1 MNRSSL
7 HRSLSG
13 FFETVKFSISFLS
26 KEDQIKYLAGIS
38 LNLILNL
45 MDILGIFLLGLFGT
59 LAIRGIQSQP
69 QGDTVTGILS
79 FLGLNN
85 FSFQVQAFTISSLA
99 VLILTSKSYFSLV
112 INRKIF
118 NFLALRSARVSSRI
132 FGKVYLSDLLLINKI
147 SFQEL
152 RHSTNSAIFALVS
165 GILGA
170 AAVLVAD
177 LMLLIFLCI
186 AIGLFDVLS
195 LFFILTLFGLSAS
208 LLLRKQFKKAKSI
221 GRKSTNFSIAA
232 DGLLHDSINLY
243 REFYVRNKRDE
254 VVNNLQNLKEAQA
267 QITGQQ
273 SFLPNVGKYIIESTV
288 LIGVIVVSG
297 LQFMLHDANQAVAGV
312 AIFISSAGRI
322 APALMRIQQNLTQM
336 NISLGETLRVRSL
349 IDRLNA
355 DLPTVRSSEPNN
367 DSKIEPTKII
377 INNLNFKFSE
387 TSNFALK
394 IEKLVIESNSAV
406 ALVGPSGAGKTSLVD
421 LILGVLPSTE
431 GSVTIGGLFPQEA
444 IGRNP
449 KLISYV
455 PQRVQLLDTSIYEN
469 IAMTKERNEL
479 SDTRMLEVLKMSDLQ
494 DWVKSLPEG
503 LETQM
508 GSLGVIASGGQAQRI
523 GLARAFFVNP
533 KILILDE
540 ATSAIDYE
548 SEEKIRQTLERVK
561 GTMTVLT
568 IAHRLSTVKSSDL
581 IIIMQDGTITAQG
594 DFQSLTNNN
603 EYFKNILK
611 SLIQ

>member
-221 GRKSTNFSIAA
+221 GRESTNFSIAA

-267 QITGQQ
+267 QTTGQQ

-336 NISLGETLRVRSL
+336 NISMGETLRVRSL

-431 GSVTIGGLFPQEA
+431 GSVTIGGLSPQEA

>member
-1 MNRSSL
+1 MDRSSL
-7 HRSLSG
+7 RRSLNG
-13 FFETVKFSISFLS
+13 LFESIKFSLSFLS
-26 KEDQIKYLAGIS
+26 KEDRRKYLAGIS
-38 LNLILNL
+38 LNLLLNL
-45 MDILGIFLLGLFGT
+45 MDIVGIFLLGLFGT

-69 QGDTVTGILS
+69 QSDTVSSILS
-79 FLGLNN
+79 FIGLNN

-99 VLILTSKSYFSLV
+99 VLILTSKSFFSLV
-112 INRKIF
+112 LNRKIF
-118 NFLALRSARVSSRI
+118 NFLALRSARISTQVFRN
-132 FGKVYLSDLLLINKI
+132 VYLRDLQLINKV

-152 RHSTNSAIFALVS
+152 RHSTNSAIYSLIS

-170 AAVLVAD
+170 VAVLVAD

-186 AIGLFDVLS
+186 AIGLFDALS
-195 LFFILTLFGLSAS
+195 LFFILTLFTLSAS
-208 LLLRKQFKKAKSI
+208 LLLRKQFKKAKLI
-221 GRKSTNFSIAA
+221 GRESTNFSIAA

-243 REFYVRNKRDE
+243 REYYVRNKREE
-254 VVNNLQNLKEAQA
+254 VVTHLQNLKEAQA

-336 NISLGETLRVRSL
+336 NISMGETVRVRNLIDRVNSNSPQVRSL
-349 IDRLNA
+349 NLNGESQ
-355 DLPTVRSSEPNN
+355 T
-367 DSKIEPTKII
+367 EPTEITIKK
-377 INNLNFKFSE
+377 LNFKFRES
-387 TSNFALK
+387 SNFELM
-394 IEKLVIESNSAV
+394 IDQLVIKPNSTV
-406 ALVGPSGAGKTSLVD
+406 ALIGPSGAGKTSLVD
-421 LILGVLPSTE
+421 LILGVLPSPE
-431 GSVTIGGLFPQEA
+431 GSVTIGGFAPKEA
-444 IGRNP
+444 IRRNS

-455 PQRVQLLDTSIYEN
+455 PQRVQLLDSSIYEN
-469 IAMTKERNEL
+469 IAMTKERNQL
-479 SDTRMLEVLKMSDLQ
+479 SDARVLEVLKMSDLQ
-494 DWVKSLPEG
+494 EWVNSLPEG

-561 GTMTVLT
+561 GKMTVLT
-568 IAHRLSTVKSSDL
+568 IAHRLSTVKNSDS
-581 IIIMQDGTITAQG
+581 IIVMQEGKITEQG
-594 DFQSLTNNN
+594 DFQQLETKN
-603 EYFKNILK
+603 EYFRNILK